1 MGSVQVSTVARR
13 VVPSGKPTQTKV
25 STMKTE
31 QAAAEKMASSPASD
45 AMQHL
50 DDAWSRGDK
59 LTAIGVIVAV
69 LGIMAAIFSAEIK
82 RMLQHV
88 WSKIKPNS

>member
-1 MGSVQVSTVARR
+1 
-13 VVPSGKPTQTKV
+13 
-25 STMKTE
+25 
-31 QAAAEKMASSPASD
+31 
-45 AMQHL
+45 MQHL

-59 LTAIGVIVAV
+59 LTAIGLIVAV
-69 LGIMAAIFSAEIK
+69 LGIMAAIFPAEIK